1 MKEYVFLGIIQGI
14 FEWIPVSSEG
24 VVALLSQVLI
34 KDFRPVDLSLFLH
47 LGTFFS
53 VLIYFRKEWKKLL
66 AFKNPGLL
74 KFLFL
79 ATLVSLAVGFP
90 LYKIIKDMAV
100 GSSLLIIMGFG
111 LLMTAYFNKTKKV
124 FNISSNNLAIITG
137 FLQGLAVIPGLS
149 RSGSTIFGLSLGK
162 NNPEEVLKISYLMS
176 APVVLV
182 SSFYLFLNNP
192 SLIFEAWPALI
203 FSFLFGILSLGFL
216 LKITRRVSFF
226 KFALIFSF
234 LCFLGATIGFLI

>member
-24 VVALLSQVLI
+24 VVALLSQALI
-34 KDFRPVDLSLFLH
+34 KDFHPVDLSLFLH
-47 LGTFFS
+47 LGTFFA
-53 VLIYFRKEWKKLL
+53 VLIYFRKEWQKILT
-66 AFKNPGLL
+66 FKDPKLL

-79 ATLVSLAVGFP
+79 TTLVSLAVGFP
-90 LYKIIKDMAV
+90 LYKIVKDMAI
-100 GSSLLIIMGFG
+100 GSSLLIVMGFG
-111 LLMTAYFNKTKKV
+111 LLMTAYFNKTKRTFK
-124 FNISSNNLAIITG
+124 ISSNYLAITTG

-182 SSFYLFLNNP
+182 SSFYLFLNDP
-192 SLIFEAWPALI
+192 TLVSKAWPALI
-203 FSFLFGILSLGFL
+203 FSFLFGIISLGFL
-216 LKITRRVSFF
+216 LKLTRRISFF
-226 KFALIFSF
+226 EFALIFSF
-234 LCFLGATIGFLI
+234 LCFLGAIVGFLV